1 MAMDDGY
8 MAEEDLGKTYDL
20 RLLKRLYP
28 FVRPY
33 LRWVLLSIV
42 LVMGITL
49 VELTLPYVT
58 KMAIDRHIVPVSP
71 EGALSDTTA
80 NRGLLPVEAGAEAGA
95 VVARHPDL
103 FIHGDAGTRI
113 HADDYARLPVAERR
127 LLRAH
132 DLAGLGR
139 LAILF
144 LGLVAVNF
152 VLNFF
157 QKLIMEYA
165 GHTIMHNLRVR
176 LFAHLEGLGVSF
188 FSHNPVARLVTRM
201 TNDVQNMH
209 EFFTSII
216 ALLFKDLFLLAGI
229 VVVLFSLHWQLALVS
244 VVVLPLVVGAALG
257 FSGHIRNVFRA
268 QRIKVAEI
276 NTRFAETI
284 DGMKV
289 IQAFRAEARN
299 ADYFR
304 TLNHENYLLGM
315 QQIHL
320 FALFMPVIE
329 MVGVIT
335 LAALIYFGGGQ
346 VLQQQISLGVLVAFI
361 TYMKMFF
368 RPIRDLAEKYS
379 ILQNAL
385 ASAERIFLLLDNREQ
400 LPEKQLP
407 GGPTASTERSGEAV
421 VNSGSK
427 AFQSLHFEHV
437 DFGYTPEELV
447 LNDISFT
454 LSTGETLA
462 LVGPTGSG
470 KTTLI
475 NLIVR
480 FYDPIS
486 GCVRLNGSDLRE
498 LPSEQVRA
506 MLALVTQDPFLFS
519 GTIRA
524 NLFPHQPHVTTADLN
539 RVLTAAGCRELIE
552 GLPDGID
559 TELTDGGALLSSGER
574 QLLSVARAL
583 ARDPQLIILDEA
595 TSYID
600 SETEVRLQAAMHNLM
615 QGRTAIIVAHR
626 LSTARRADRIL
637 VLKKGVVVEAGSHE
651 ALMAR
656 RGFYARLHQLQG
668 AGNQTHEGA
677 GV

>member
-8 MAEEDLGKTYDL
+8 IAEEGLGKTYDL

-33 LRWVLLSIV
+33 VRWVLLSIL

-49 VELTLPYVT
+49 VELTLPYIT
-58 KMAIDRHIVPVSP
+58 KMAIDRHIVPVRQSSADS
-71 EGALSDTTA
+71 ETA
-80 NRGLLPVEAGAEAGA
+80 AHKGLLPVVEGPQADA
-95 VVARHPDL
+95 VVARHPER
-103 FIHGDAGTRI
+103 FIRDEAGTRI
-113 HADDYARLPVAERR
+113 HAADYASLPLEERR
-127 LLRAH
+127 LLRVD

-139 LAILF
+139 LALLF

-165 GHTIMHNLRVR
+165 GHTIMHDLRVR
-176 LFAHLEGLGVSF
+176 LFAHLEGLAISF

-209 EFFTSII
+209 EFFTSVI

-229 VVVLFSLHWQLALVS
+229 LVVLFTLHWQLALVS
-244 VVVLPLVVGAALG
+244 VVVLPLVAGAALA
-257 FSGHIRNVFRA
+257 FSGPIRNVFRA

-289 IQAFRAEARN
+289 IQAFGAEGRN
-299 ADYFR
+299 ADYFG

-335 LAALIYFGGGQ
+335 MAALIYFGGGQ
-346 VLQQQISLGVLVAFI
+346 VLQQHISLGVLVAFM
-361 TYMKMFF
+361 TYMRMFF

-400 LPEKQLP
+400 LPEP
-407 GGPTASTERSGEAV
+407 GQPAPVSPADETAAAFRSL
-421 VNSGSK
+421 S
-427 AFQSLHFEHV
+427 FEHV
-437 DFGYTPEELV
+437 DFAYTPDEKV
-447 LNDISFT
+447 LQDISFN
-454 LSTGETLA
+454 LSAGETLA

-475 NLIVR
+475 NLIAR
-480 FYDPIS
+480 FYDPVS
-486 GCVRLNGSDLRE
+486 GRVRLNGSDLRE
-498 LPSEQVRA
+498 LPSAEVRA

-524 NLFPHQPHVTTADLN
+524 NLFPHQAQVAGADLD
-539 RVLTAAGCRELIE
+539 RVLTAAGCSDLIE
-552 GLPDGID
+552 RLPDGVD
-559 TELTDGGALLSSGER
+559 TVLTDGGALLSSGER

-600 SETEVRLQAAMHNLM
+600 SETEARLQTAMHNLM

-637 VLKKGVVVEAGSHE
+637 VLNKGAVVEAGNHE
-651 ALMAR
+651 ALIAR
-656 RGFYARLHQLQG
+656 KGFYARLHQLQG
-668 AGNQTHEGA
+668 PAYPSVAAAEG
-677 GV
+677 

>member
-1 MAMDDGY
+1 MAWDDGY
-8 MAEEDLGKTYDL
+8 MAEEGLGRTYDL
-20 RLLKRLYP
+20 RLLRRLYP

-33 LRWVLLSIV
+33 VRWILLSIA

-58 KMAIDRHIVPVSP
+58 KTAIDRHIVPVSGEAAVADP
-71 EGALSDTTA
+71 DTGHLTGDTA
-80 NRGLLPVEAGAEAGA
+80 PGTG
-95 VVARHPDL
+95 PD
-103 FIHGDAGTRI
+103 
-113 HADDYARLPVAERR
+113 RLTTAERR
-127 LLRAH
+127 RLRAH

-139 LAILF
+139 LALLF

-152 VLNFF
+152 ILNFF

-165 GHTIMHNLRVR
+165 GHTIMHDLRVR
-176 LFAHLEGLGVSF
+176 LFAHLEGLSLSF
-188 FSHNPVARLVTRM
+188 YTRNPVARLVTRM

-209 EFFTSII
+209 EFFTSVIS
-216 ALLFKDLFLLAGI
+216 LLFKDLFLLAGI
-229 VVVLFSLHWQLALVS
+229 LVVLFTLHWQLALVS
-244 VVVLPLVVGAALG
+244 AVVLPVVVGTALG
-257 FSGHIRNVFRA
+257 FSGRIREVFRA
-268 QRIKVAEI
+268 QRVKVAEI

-289 IQAFRAEARN
+289 IQSFRAEARN
-299 ADYFR
+299 AGYFR
-304 TLNHENYLLGM
+304 SLNHENFLLGM

-329 MVGVIT
+329 MIGVVT

-346 VLQQQISLGVLVAFI
+346 VLRGEISLGVLVAFI
-361 TYMKMFF
+361 TYMRMFF

-385 ASAERIFLLLDNREQ
+385 ASAERIFLLLDNRER
-400 LPEKQLP
+400 LPQPEDP
-407 GGPTASTERSGEAV
+407 EGGPRGGPELAPADVAVARNARFRSLSFEAV
-421 VNSGSK
+421 
-427 AFQSLHFEHV
+427 
-437 DFGYTPEELV
+437 DFAYTPGEKV
-447 LNDISFT
+447 LRQISFT
-454 LSTGETLA
+454 LDAGETLA

-480 FYDPIS
+480 FYDPTAGRVCI
-486 GCVRLNGSDLRE
+486 NGRDLRR
-498 LPSEQVRA
+498 LPVDQVRG

-519 GTIRA
+519 GSVKA
-524 NLFPHQPHVTTADLN
+524 NLFPHLETVAAVDFD
-539 RVLTAAGCRELIE
+539 RVVTAANCTDLIAR
-552 GLPDGID
+552 LPKGGD
-559 TELTDGGALLSSGER
+559 TPLTDGGALLSSGER

-600 SETEVRLQAAMHNLM
+600 SETEARLQSAMHHLLA
-615 QGRTAIIVAHR
+615 GRTAIIVAHR

-637 VLKKGVVVEAGSHE
+637 VFNRGAVVEAGSHSD
-651 ALMAR
+651 LMAR
-656 RGFYARLHQLQG
+656 QGFYAHLYRLQG
-668 AGNQTHEGA
+668 MGPQTRETVA
-677 GV
+677 Q

>member
-1 MAMDDGY
+1 MAMDDTT
-8 MAEEDLGKTYDL
+8 MAEEGLGKTYDL

-28 FVRPY
+28 FVRP
-33 LRWVLLSIV
+33 LVRWVLLSIV

-80 NRGLLPVEAGAEAGA
+80 NRGLLPVETGAAADA

-103 FIHGDAGTRI
+103 FMHGDAGTRI
-113 HADDYARLPVAERR
+113 HADDYNRLPVAERR

-139 LAILF
+139 LALFF

-152 VLNFF
+152 ILNFF

-165 GHTIMHNLRVR
+165 GHTIMHDLRVR
-176 LFAHLEGLGVSF
+176 LFAHLEGLSVSF
-188 FSHNPVARLVTRM
+188 FAHNPVARLVTRM

-209 EFFTSII
+209 ELFTSVI

-229 VVVLFSLHWQLALVS
+229 LVVLFSLHWQLALVS
-244 VVVLPLVVGAALG
+244 VVVLPLVVGTALG
-257 FSGHIRNVFRA
+257 FSGHIRNVFRG

-289 IQAFRAEARN
+289 IQAFSAEDRN
-299 ADYFR
+299 ADFFR

-361 TYMKMFF
+361 TYMRMFF

-379 ILQNAL
+379 ILQNAM
-385 ASAERIFLLLDNREQ
+385 ASAERIFLLLDNHER

-407 GGPTASTERSGEAV
+407 EGPNERPVQGTP
-421 VNSGSK
+421 NSDGRT
-427 AFQSLHFEHV
+427 FQSLRFEHV
-437 DFGYTPEELV
+437 DFAYTPDELV
-447 LNDISFT
+447 LRDISFT
-454 LSTGETLA
+454 LSAGETLA

-480 FYDPIS
+480 FYDPVA

-498 LPSEQVRA
+498 LSSQEIRA

-519 GTIRA
+519 GTLRV
-524 NLFPHQPHVTTADLN
+524 NLFPHQPHATAADLN
-539 RVLTAAGCRELIE
+539 RVLTAAGCREFIE
-552 GLPDGID
+552 RLPDGIE

-583 ARDPQLIILDEA
+583 ARDPQMIILDEA

-600 SETEVRLQAAMHNLM
+600 SETETRLQAAMHNLM

-637 VLKKGVVVEAGSHE
+637 VLNKGTIVEAGSHE

-668 AGNQTHEGA
+668 AGYQSPELVGP
-677 GV
+677 

>member
-1 MAMDDGY
+1 MAKDDGY
-8 MAEEDLGKTYDL
+8 MAEEGLGKTYDL
-20 RLLKRLYP
+20 RLIKRLYP

-33 LRWVLLSIV
+33 VRWVLLSIV
-42 LVMGITL
+42 LVIGITL

-58 KMAIDRHIVPVSP
+58 KMAIDRHIVPVRQS
-71 EGALSDTTA
+71 EAESETA
-80 NRGLLPVEAGAEAGA
+80 ADKGLLPVVKGPQADG
-95 VVARHPDL
+95 VVARHPDR
-103 FIHGDAGTRI
+103 FIRDQAGTRI
-113 HADDYARLPVAERR
+113 HATDYARLPVEERR
-127 LLRAH
+127 LLRAG

-139 LAILF
+139 LALLF

-152 VLNFF
+152 ILNFF

-165 GHTIMHNLRVR
+165 GHTIMHDLRVR
-176 LFAHLEGLGVSF
+176 LFAHLQGLAISF

-209 EFFTSII
+209 EFFTSVI

-229 VVVLFSLHWQLALVS
+229 IVVLFSLHWQLALVS
-244 VVVLPLVVGAALG
+244 VVVLPLVAGAALG
-257 FSGHIRNVFRA
+257 FSGPIRSVFRD
-268 QRIKVAEI
+268 QRVKVAEI

-289 IQAFRAEARN
+289 IQAFGAEGRN
-299 ADYFR
+299 ADYFGA
-304 TLNHENYLLGM
+304 LNHENYLLGM

-329 MVGVIT
+329 MVGVVT
-335 LAALIYFGGGQ
+335 MAALIYFGGGQ
-346 VLQQQISLGVLVAFI
+346 VLQQHISLGVLVAFI
-361 TYMKMFF
+361 TYMRMFF

-400 LPEKQLP
+400 LPEP
-407 GGPTASTERSGEAV
+407 GQPSPRSTAGGGGAIFRSLSFER
-421 VNSGSK
+421 
-427 AFQSLHFEHV
+427 V
-437 DFGYTPEELV
+437 DFAYTADEKV
-447 LNDISFT
+447 LQDISFT
-454 LSTGETLA
+454 LSAGETLA

-475 NLIVR
+475 NLIAR
-480 FYDPIS
+480 FYDPV
-486 GCVRLNGSDLRE
+486 GGRVRLNGSDLRE
-498 LPSEQVRA
+498 LPSAEVRA

-524 NLFPHQPHVTTADLN
+524 NLFPHQDQVAEADLD
-539 RVLTAAGCRELIE
+539 RVLTAAGCRDLIE
-552 GLPDGID
+552 RMPEGVD
-559 TELTDGGALLSSGER
+559 TVLTDGGALLSSGER

-600 SETEVRLQAAMHNLM
+600 SETEARLQVAMHNLM

-637 VLKKGVVVEAGSHE
+637 VLNRGAVVEDGNHE

-656 RGFYARLHQLQG
+656 KGFYARLHQLQG
-668 AGNQTHEGA
+668 PAYPSTA
-677 GV
+677 AADA